1 MRTLAAAAEAEAE
14 AGEEVLSSAALLHNI
29 SDSILLT
36 GRACSPPSP
45 FRSRSRGALPLPG
58 APDASDK
65 RESGAPFLEGISCT
79 V

>member
-14 AGEEVLSSAALLHNI
+14 AGEEVLSSAALLHNAI

-36 GRACSPPSP
+36 GRTCSPPSP
-45 FRSRSRGALPLPG
+45 FRSRSRGALPLHRG
-58 APDASDK
+58 TG
-65 RESGAPFLEGISCT
+65 R

>member
-1 MRTLAAAAEAEAE
+1 MRKLAAAAEAEAE

-36 GRACSPPSP
+36 DRACSPPSP
-45 FRSRSRGALPLPG
+45 FRSRSRGALPLHQG
-58 APDASDK
+58 TG
-65 RESGAPFLEGISCT
+65 R

>member
-45 FRSRSRGALPLPG
+45 FRSRSRSALPLHRG
-58 APDASDK
+58 TG
-65 RESGAPFLEGISCT
+65 R